1 MLKEIRALA
10 CGVRTQVRYD
20 GTLPFRAAVN
30 DRVAQVGGRMRN
42 PKNRK
47 RLGLTRKA
55 AWQHPV
61 AVVAAVLIGTSAYAD
76 GLDTAYSLAMQP
88 YAVLKRTSI
97 ACGKPIEEHVAYKQR
112 MLAILGGVP
121 GIDILAA
128 SRAIEKAYQTDA
140 DLGGLECTDGLQDRY
155 KQIIDRGVD
164 RDLEY
169 LAEEVRNRQHGYR

>member
-1 MLKEIRALA
+1 MTEPFPFVRLLIIEIAL
-10 CGVRTQVRYD
+10 
-20 GTLPFRAAVN
+20 
-30 DRVAQVGGRMRN
+30 VGGRMRN
-42 PKNRK
+42 QKNRN
-47 RLGLTRKA
+47 RLGLTGKA

-61 AVVAAVLIGTSAYAD
+61 VIVAAVLIGTSAYAD

-140 DLGGLECTDGLQDRY
+140 DLGGLECTDDLQDRY
-155 KQIIDRGVD
+155 RQIIDRGID

-169 LAEEVRNRQHGYR
+169 LAEEVRNRQQRGQ

>member
-1 MLKEIRALA
+1 MLITLGEGNFNAAPFPFVRLLMVEIAL
-10 CGVRTQVRYD
+10 
-20 GTLPFRAAVN
+20 
-30 DRVAQVGGRMRN
+30 VGGRRRN
-42 PKNRK
+42 PKNRN
-47 RLGLTRKA
+47 RLGLTGKA
-55 AWQHPV
+55 AWMQYPV
-61 AVVAAVLIGTSAYAD
+61 IIVAAVLIGTSAYAD

-140 DLGGLECTDGLQDRY
+140 DLGGLECTDDLQDRY
-155 KQIIDRGVD
+155 KQIINRGVD

-169 LAEEVRNRQHGYR
+169 LAEEVRNRQHG

>member
-1 MLKEIRALA
+1 MLITLGEGNFNAAPFPFVRLLMVEIAL
-10 CGVRTQVRYD
+10 
-20 GTLPFRAAVN
+20 
-30 DRVAQVGGRMRN
+30 VGGRRRN
-42 PKNRK
+42 PKNRNW
-47 RLGLTRKA
+47 LGLTGKA
-55 AWQHPV
+55 AWMQYPV
-61 AVVAAVLIGTSAYAD
+61 IIVAAVLIGTSAYAD
-76 GLDTAYSLAMQP
+76 GLDTAYFLAMQP

-140 DLGGLECTDGLQDRY
+140 DLGGLECTDDLQDRY
-155 KQIIDRGVD
+155 KQIINRGVD

-169 LAEEVRNRQHGYR
+169 LAEEVRNRQHG